1 MATLFLSMLWCVLLV
16 SQSVALESAPEV
28 VNVTPSCAAVLL
40 VGGGVAGAAVA
51 ATVLPAV
58 MYIAGFSQGGVLA
71 GSFAASWQSTM
82 PFVAQGSLFAAL
94 QSAAAGGVG
103 STVVISAAS
112 VGSTSSVLLL
122 QQACSAIDSV
132 PAGSIGQALVLAI
145 YKCYKQCES
154 LSLATRE
161 DMQNVW
167 KTAIE
172 NATPAVAATAN
183 MAQNVHQFMASGD
196 VWKRSAQAVQDAR
209 RVATQA
215 ATQAATLEE
224 YAKKYIGK
232 AMMYDPEAS
241 VHKMVAKIK
250 KQGDAV
256 MSRGR
261 KIYGHVFKG
270 F

>member
-1 MATLFLSMLWCVLLV
+1 V

-28 VNVTPSCAAVLL
+28 VTVTPSCAAVLL

-58 MYIAGFSQGGVLA
+58 MYMAGFSQGGVLA

-82 PFVAQGSLFAAL
+82 PVVAQGSLFAAL

-112 VGSTSSVLLL
+112 VGSTSSVLFL

-132 PAGSIGQALVLAI
+132 PAGSMEQTLVLAI
-145 YKCYKQCES
+145 TKCYKQCES
-154 LSLATRE
+154 LSLATRK

-183 MAQNVHQFMASGD
+183 MAQNVHQFIASGHA
-196 VWKRSAQAVQDAR
+196 WKRSARAVQDAR
-209 RVATQA
+209 RAATQATTQATTQA
-215 ATQAATLEE
+215 ATQAE
-224 YAKKYIGK
+224 YATKYGGK
-232 AMMYDPEAS
+232 NQETGGCLHEPRTPDL
-241 VHKMVAKIK
+241 
-250 KQGDAV
+250 
-256 MSRGR
+256 
-261 KIYGHVFKG
+261 
-270 F
+270 

>member
-1 MATLFLSMLWCVLLV
+1 MLWCVLLV

-112 VGSTSSVLLL
+112 VGSTSKCAAFATSLLGYRQCASRLIGADARACNLQLL
-122 QQACSAIDSV
+122 QAVRVSV
-132 PAGSIGQALVLAI
+132 TDNQ
-145 YKCYKQCES
+145 KK
-154 LSLATRE
+154 
-161 DMQNVW
+161 
-167 KTAIE
+167 
-172 NATPAVAATAN
+172 
-183 MAQNVHQFMASGD
+183 
-196 VWKRSAQAVQDAR
+196 
-209 RVATQA
+209 
-215 ATQAATLEE
+215 
-224 YAKKYIGK
+224 YAKRVE
-232 AMMYDPEAS
+232 DNN
-241 VHKMVAKIK
+241 
-250 KQGDAV
+250 
-256 MSRGR
+256 
-261 KIYGHVFKG
+261 
-270 F
+270 